1 MNIRAAWGV
10 PVVALALSVA
20 ACNRVRAPDVEL
32 TDVKFAG
39 FGLQGISLS
48 AELSIENP
56 NGFAIE
62 ADSISFELE
71 AGNPDQRGAWTRVTS
86 GTSRERLR
94 VEEHDTAETAVPI
107 QFAYNDLAAPV
118 RAMLNKGTLD
128 YRVRGHVW
136 IRRPLPV
143 PVPFSHT
150 GSVSLSGAGN

>member
-1 MNIRAAWGV
+1 MRATVIILVAALAAGV
-10 PVVALALSVA
+10 P

-71 AGNPDQRGAWTRVTS
+71 AGNPNQRGAWTRVTS

-94 VEEHDTAETAVPI
+94 VEEHDTAKAAVPI

-150 GSVSLSGAGN
+150 GTVSISGAGN